1 MTTSRTTLVE
11 DYLSRLDSAGA
22 ILPADRR
29 TELVEEIRQH
39 ITDALGEA
47 DPTSVSTVRN
57 VLDRLGPPAD
67 IIAAEAP
74 LHDSAPKPT
83 APAPVPAPVAAAA
96 AAPAPAPARAG
107 RRTGWV
113 LAAVAVLILL
123 VLAFLGFFAA
133 GEGSSPAPAAPGIS
147 EPVPS
152 PS

>member
-1 MTTSRTTLVE
+1 VTTSRTTLVE

-39 ITDALGEA
+39 ITDALGET

-74 LHDSAPKPT
+74 LHDSAPKPA
-83 APAPVPAPVAAAA
+83 APA
-96 AAPAPAPARAG
+96 AAPAPAPAPAKPV

-113 LAAVAVLILL
+113 LAAVAVLILV
-123 VLAFLGFFAA
+123 VLAFLTFFAA
-133 GEGSSPAPAAPGIS
+133 SEGSSPAPAAPGIS